1 MQKILI
7 IEDDTWI
14 IQPLSLYLQQ
24 HDFIILTCQNWL
36 EALDMVAKYTPDI
49 IILDI
54 NLPGKNWFEL
64 CEEIRNKYNTPICML
79 SARSQEEDK
88 IKTLEAWADDYVEK
102 PFSPRELLAR
112 IRSILKRYSNSF
124 NIKTTANNFLEYKH
138 VKLNLKELTLVVD
151 NKEKTLTKT
160 EFELFKYIL
169 ENQGSIITRE
179 SLMKDV
185 MWYDNYIY
193 DRTLDTHIKNIRKKM
208 WEPLILETVRWVGYK
223 LV

>member
-7 IEDDTWI
+7 IEDDLWI

-24 HDFIILTCQNWL
+24 HNFIILTCQNWL
-36 EALDMVAKYTPDI
+36 DAIDMVGKYTPDI

-64 CEEIRNKYNTPICML
+64 CKEIRDKYNTPICML
-79 SARSQEEDK
+79 SARNQEEDK
-88 IKTLEAWADDYVEK
+88 VKTLESWADDYIEK

-112 IRSILKRYSNSF
+112 IRSILKRYLNNSDNKDISN
-124 NIKTTANNFLEYKH
+124 KFLEYKH
-138 VKLNLKELTLVVD
+138 IKLNLKDFTLIV
-151 NKEKTLTKT
+151 NNEEKTLTKT

-169 ENQGSIITRE
+169 ENQDSIITRE
-179 SLMKDV
+179 SLMKEV

-223 LV
+223 LI

>member
-1 MQKILI
+1 MQKVLI
-7 IEDDTWI
+7 IEDDIWI
-14 IQPLSLYLQQ
+14 IQSLSLYLQQ
-24 HDFIILTCQNWL
+24 HNFIILTCQNWL
-36 EALDMVAKYTPDI
+36 DALDTIAKYTPDI

-64 CEEIRNKYNTPICML
+64 CEEIRDKYNTPICML
-79 SARSQEEDK
+79 SARNQEEDK

-112 IRSILKRYSNSF
+112 IRSILKRYSNTF
-124 NIKTTANNFLEYKH
+124 NVKDDTNNFLTYKH
-138 VKLNLKELTLVVD
+138 IKLDLKELALIVND
-151 NKEKTLTKT
+151 EKKILTKT

-169 ENQGSIITRE
+169 ENQDSIITRE

-185 MWYDNYIY
+185 MGYSNYIY

-208 WEPLILETVRWVGYK
+208 WEPVVLETVRWVWYK

>member
-208 WEPLILETVRWVGYK
+208 WEPLILETVRWIGYK